1 MFKLQKTHRG
11 GRASSHHQNS
21 REVPSQQLVLLT
33 HLPPARR
40 GRVSPLLSDGEA
52 SGSSKESGSPLQEQ
66 GHDHTVAV
74 RKAFP
79 ADRTTVV
86 FSQPQKIAPKEKT
99 VFSDKQEE
107 ACAGP
112 ALVSSNSDR
121 AYCAVLA
128 GRQAERYGGIDDGT
142 QPLLSSSPVPNSL
155 WEGVRRPS

>member
-1 MFKLQKTHRG
+1 MDDKAFTEVAIILLQPCSNFRKPIEVDGPAVSTRAAEK
-11 GRASSHHQNS
+11 RSASSWYS
-21 REVPSQQLVLLT
+21 
-33 HLPPARR
+33 PPTC
-40 GRVSPLLSDGEA
+40 PQLLSDGEA

-66 GHDHTVAV
+66 GHDHRVAV

-86 FSQPQKIAPKEKT
+86 FSQPQKIAPEEKT

-121 AYCAVLA
+121 A
-128 GRQAERYGGIDDGT
+128 
-142 QPLLSSSPVPNSL
+142 
-155 WEGVRRPS
+155 

>member
-11 GRASSHHQNS
+11 GRASSQHQNS
-21 REVPSQQLVLLT
+21 REVLSQQLVLPT

-40 GRVSPLLSDGEA
+40 GRASPLLSDGEA

-66 GHDHTVAV
+66 GHDHRVAV

-86 FSQPQKIAPKEKT
+86 FSQPQKIAPEEKT

-121 AYCAVLA
+121 A
-128 GRQAERYGGIDDGT
+128 
-142 QPLLSSSPVPNSL
+142 
-155 WEGVRRPS
+155 